1 MNEEFYR
8 RQAEINQEQERH
20 KVAQQKH
27 STLETYNLEQQEAH
41 AGVRTRNAV
50 GATAV
55 ASSRSARPSARSTRV
70 ALGESWMPAPVS
82 SSRSACPLVRICPWP
97 S

>member
-8 RQAEINQEQERH
+8 RQAENSQEQERQ

-41 AGVRTRNAV
+41 SGHIPKPQQ
-50 GATAV
+50 GAE
-55 ASSRSARPSARSTRV
+55 P
-70 ALGESWMPAPVS
+70 EPAPPTLWQRVKKM
-82 SSRSACPLVRICPWP
+82 LKF
-97 S
+97 